1 MVPLWAVAKM
11 EIHRASAGPWIH
23 LAQHRGSR
31 RPRKKSRSA
40 KAEGGG
46 ACSTAQTSRF
56 LQKRGGCKVEQIS
69 QKLMVSMHGVMQA
82 RFKKGNQGRWEVWDR
97 EHLQQHP

>member
-1 MVPLWAVAKM
+1 
-11 EIHRASAGPWIH
+11 
-23 LAQHRGSR
+23 
-31 RPRKKSRSA
+31 
-40 KAEGGG
+40 
-46 ACSTAQTSRF
+46 
-56 LQKRGGCKVEQIS
+56 VEQIS